1 MTDLTMCRPD
11 SGDHLSFSGRQSG
24 LLLGAGTLVICV
36 AGILALATAIEC
48 HTAATQAVPGAAL
61 APSLI
66 YGAVL
71 WLWWAAIAHILWR
84 VSRMWPAVLIPSVK
98 SIAVQIMTGV
108 AVTGLHLTA
117 LQWTVHHVMR
127 VWPELET
134 AGYGSLRFDDI
145 GRFGI
150 EFLIY
155 GLLWTACAVI
165 SMQLAAQ
172 KDAMQSLELRQQ
184 LSAAH
189 LCALQMQL
197 EPHFLFNTLNAITTL
212 IEVGRNV
219 EASETL
225 SHLNFIL
232 KATLARGRPERVSLA
247 TELEIIENYL
257 AIEQIRFADRL
268 RVEIRVDPE
277 ALDGL
282 VPCFLLQPIVE
293 NAIRHGIAHREEDG
307 VIVTSIERDD
317 DRLHLRV
324 RDNGPGLNGH
334 TQPGHGIGLR
344 NAEERLSHFYPSRY
358 DMRVGEPETGGFE
371 VSITI
376 PYECASP

>member
-1 MTDLTMCRPD
+1 VTHLTTCRLD
-11 SGDHLSFSGRQSG
+11 SYDRPPVPGRQSR
-24 LLLGAGTLVICV
+24 LLLGAGTLVVCV
-36 AGILALATAIEC
+36 AGILALTTALEC
-48 HTAATQAVPGAAL
+48 HTVATQASPGASL

-71 WLWWAAIAHILWR
+71 WLWWAGIAHILWR
-84 VSRMWPAVLIPSVK
+84 ISRRKPAVLSLSAKTVAIQII
-98 SIAVQIMTGV
+98 IAVAI
-108 AVTGLHLTA
+108 TGLHLTA
-117 LQWTVHHVMR
+117 LQWTVQHIVR
-127 VWPELET
+127 VWPALES
-134 AGYGSLRFDDI
+134 AGYSDLRFADI
-145 GRFGI
+145 GRFSI
-150 EFLIY
+150 DFLIY
-155 GLLWTACAVI
+155 ALLWTACAVI
-165 SMQLAAQ
+165 NMQLAAQ
-172 KDAMQSLELRQQ
+172 RDAMQALVLRQQ

-189 LCALQMQL
+189 LRALQLQL

-212 IEVGRNV
+212 IEVGRNA

-268 RVEIRVDPE
+268 RVEIRVDPN

-293 NAIRHGIAHREEDG
+293 NAIRHGIAHRDEDG
-307 VIVTSIERDD
+307 IIVTSIERNDD
-317 DRLHLRV
+317 QLYLRV

-334 TQPGHGIGLR
+334 AQPGHGIGLR
-344 NAEERLSHFYPSRY
+344 NAEERLAHFYPSRY
-358 DMRVGEPETGGFE
+358 HLRVSEPETGGFE